1 MSSHDRIA
9 EELVA
14 GKIPFPAA
22 AQARTQ
28 PLLRLRSLPPAT
40 RFRKSGFSPFQAGI
54 KRAIDVSLAAAL
66 LVLLAPALG
75 AIALIIRFDSAGP
88 VLFRQTR
95 LGLNGKPFDIF
106 KFRTMHVLENGEHVR
121 QAEPNDV
128 RVTRAG
134 RYLRALS
141 FDEFPQLFNV
151 LKGEM
156 SLVGPRPHALAH
168 DKDFGALIEGYALRQ
183 RVKPGITGLA
193 QVNGFR
199 GPTPTP
205 ESIRRRVEFDLL
217 YVRNAH
223 LLLDAVILLRTPL
236 EIVRRRNAL

>member
-1 MSSHDRIA
+1 
-9 EELVA
+9 
-14 GKIPFPAA
+14 
-22 AQARTQ
+22 
-28 PLLRLRSLPPAT
+28 LRSLPPST
-40 RFRKSGFSPFQAGI
+40 HIRKGGFSPVQASI

-66 LVLLAPALG
+66 LGFLAPLLG
-75 AIALIIRFDSAGP
+75 AIALIVWFDGAGP

-95 LGLNGKPFDIF
+95 LGLDGKPFDIF
-106 KFRTMHVLENGEHVR
+106 KFRTMYVLENGDHVR
-121 QAEPNDV
+121 QAEQNDV

-141 FDEFPQLFNV
+141 FDELPQLFNV

-168 DKDFGALIEGYALRQ
+168 DKYFGALIEGYALRQ

-205 ESIRRRVEFDLL
+205 ESIRGRVDFDLL
-217 YVRNAH
+217 YVRKAN
-223 LLLDAVILLRTPL
+223 LLLDIAILLRTPL
-236 EIVRRRNAL
+236 EILRRRNAH